1 MGLQK
6 PLSRAC
12 YWSGYMHWAFLRGPS
27 VLGGPWEATGIL
39 DRGRFLN
46 FLDLILLCH
55 SLAVQVSGKSLYLS
69 EPLSYM

>member
-39 DRGRFLN
+39 DRGWGFELLGLN
-46 FLDLILLCH
+46 PVMPLIGCA
-55 SLAVQVSGKSLYLS
+55 SLRQVTL
-69 EPLSYM
+69 PL